1 MPRILM
7 IVTAADSIELA
18 DGTLHPTG
26 FWAEELVVAHRA
38 LASAGAE
45 IVIATPGGAPAPV
58 DPGSLS
64 ADIVGDAAKV
74 EELRDY
80 LRGIAAE
87 LTAPAAI
94 GELDATAFD
103 ALVLPGGHGPM
114 VDLATD
120 PAVGA
125 ALVAADAAQ
134 LLIAPFCHGPAAL
147 LSTVSADGFAFA
159 GRSLTVFTDEE
170 ERSGGLGPG
179 APWFVADALAKH
191 GAVVESGAPWSSHVV
206 RDGNLVTGQN
216 PQSSEAVATALLAA
230 LAERAAA

>member
-45 IVIATPGGAPAPV
+45 IVVATPGGAPAPV
-58 DPGSLS
+58 DPGSLA
-64 ADIVGDAAKV
+64 ADVVGDAAKA
-74 EELRDY
+74 EEFRDY

-87 LTAPAAI
+87 LDAPAAI
-94 GELDATAFD
+94 AELDATAFD

-114 VDLATD
+114 VDLAAD

-147 LSTVSADGFAFA
+147 LSAGTPDGFAFA
-159 GRSLTVFTDEE
+159 GRRLTVFTDEE
-170 ERSGGLGPG
+170 ERTGGLG
-179 APWFVADALAKH
+179 ARTPWFVADALMKR

-206 RDGNLVTGQN
+206 RDGNLITGQN
-216 PQSSEAVATALLAA
+216 PQSSAAVAAALLAA
-230 LAERAAA
+230 IAERTAG